1 VNSPSTRGRLRP
13 RLGSVSVDPLRLS
26 FDAYAVLGVM
36 PSATR
41 DQVHHAYREL
51 ARRLHPDANPED
63 PAAAARFAQ
72 VHAAWEV
79 LGNAERRR
87 TYDLVR
93 TGVGGVRAARTA
105 PGPTGHTAVRGV
117 EARPSHRPRE
127 PEPARAPV
135 VRETDEFRVLR
146 RLAVAIAIAIVLFVI
161 GVAILSIGKAP
172 PCDGQRPLPC
182 RIVEPGET
190 SGN

>member
-1 VNSPSTRGRLRP
+1 
-13 RLGSVSVDPLRLS
+13 VSVDPRLS

-41 DQVHHAYREL
+41 EQVHHAYREL
-51 ARRLHPDANPED
+51 ARRLHPDANPAD

-79 LGNAERRR
+79 LGNDDRRR

-93 TGVGGVRAARTA
+93 SGVGGARATRSA
-105 PGPTGHTAVRGV
+105 PGPTGNTSVRGV
-117 EARPSHRPRE
+117 DARPAHRPRE
-127 PEPARAPV
+127 HEPARAIAA
-135 VRETDEFRVLR
+135 REVDELRVFK
-146 RLAVAIAIAIVLFVI
+146 RLAVAIAIAIALFVI
-161 GVAILSIGKAP
+161 GVAILSFGKAP

-182 RIVEPGET
+182 RVVEPG
-190 SGN
+190 S